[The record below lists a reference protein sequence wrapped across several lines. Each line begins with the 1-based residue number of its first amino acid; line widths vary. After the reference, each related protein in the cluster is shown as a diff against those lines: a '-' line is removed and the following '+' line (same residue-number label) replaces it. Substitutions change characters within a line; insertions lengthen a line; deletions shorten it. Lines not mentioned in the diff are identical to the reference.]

1 MKAIVYSR
9 YGSPDVLQLTEVA
22 QPTPKADEVLVKV
35 RAASINSWDWDLLT
49 GKPYVYRPLFGLFKP
64 KLPILGADI
73 AGVVE
78 AVGRN
83 VTQFKP
89 GDEVFGDLSACGWG
103 GFAGYVCAR
112 ENALALKSASLTFP
126 AAAAIPQA
134 AILAL
139 QGLRDQGRLQKG
151 QKVLVNG
158 AGGGVGTFAVQI
170 AKAIGAEVTGVD
182 LPGKL
187 DRLRALGTDHVLA
200 YTEQDFSRTGL
211 RYDLILDVA
220 CHRSIFD
227 SQRALGPEGKYI
239 MIGGAVI
246 RILQLLLVGPLITL
260 TTNKKMGILV
270 HKPKAQ
276 DLAFMNGMVERG
288 EVTPVIDRCYPL
300 SEVPAALRYFG
311 AGQAQGKIVITVD
324 ENS

>member
-9 YGSPDVLQLTEVA
+9 YGSPEVLQLTEVLK
-22 QPTPKADEVLVKV
+22 PTPKANEVLVKV

-49 GKPYVYRPLFGLFKP
+49 GKPYIYRLLFGLCKP

-73 AGVVE
+73 AGRVE
-78 AVGRN
+78 SVGRD
-83 VTQFKP
+83 VTKFKS
-89 GDEVFGDLSACGWG
+89 GDEVFGDISGCGWG
-103 GFAGYVCAR
+103 GFAEYVCAR
-112 ENALALKSASLTFP
+112 ESFLALKSSNLSFP

-151 QKVLVNG
+151 QKVLING

-170 AKAIGAEVTGVD
+170 AKASGAEVTGVD

-187 DRLRALGTDHVLA
+187 EQLRTLGANHVID
-200 YTEQDFSRTGL
+200 YTQLDFSRTGL
-211 RYDLILDVA
+211 QYDLILDVA

-227 SQRALGPEGKYI
+227 YLQALRPQGKYV
-239 MIGGAVI
+239 MIGGSVI
-246 RILQLLLVGPLITL
+246 RILQLLLVGRFIALATGK
-260 TTNKKMGILV
+260 NMSILN

-276 DLAFMNGMVERG
+276 DLDFMNAMVARG
-288 EVTPVIDRCYPL
+288 EVTPVIERCYPL
-300 SEVPAALRYFG
+300 SEVPDALRYFG
-311 AGQAQGKIVITVD
+311 QGQAQGKIVITLE
-324 ENS
+324 ENP